1 MLIKDY
7 QIIAIFKL
15 QQILGI
21 SLLLFLSS
29 WIMSVN
35 ESKCQINEIVL
46 QEVVEEIQIQG
57 ENDDLEMIEV
67 SENENQVWTCIYEPL
82 TAQ

>member
-46 QEVVEEIQIQG
+46 QEVVEEFQNQG
-57 ENDDLEMIEV
+57 ENDDLKMIEV

>member
-1 MLIKDY
+1 
-7 QIIAIFKL
+7 
-15 QQILGI
+15 
-21 SLLLFLSS
+21 
-29 WIMSVN
+29 MSVN

-67 SENENQVWTCIYEPL
+67 SENENQV
-82 TAQ
+82 

>member
-46 QEVVEEIQIQG
+46 QEVVEEFQNQG
-57 ENDDLEMIEV
+57 ENDDLKMIEV

-82 TAQ
+82 IAQ

>member
-46 QEVVEEIQIQG
+46 QEVVEEFQ
-57 ENDDLEMIEV
+57 NHDDLEMIEV

-82 TAQ
+82 TVQ

>member
-82 TAQ
+82 IAQ